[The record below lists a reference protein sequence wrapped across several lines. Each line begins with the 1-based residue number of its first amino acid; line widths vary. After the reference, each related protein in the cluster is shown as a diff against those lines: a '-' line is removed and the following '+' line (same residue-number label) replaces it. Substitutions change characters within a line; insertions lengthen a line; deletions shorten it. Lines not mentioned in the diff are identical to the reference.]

1 MRNDP
6 AWSICAGQD
15 PVVRRQTMQQ
25 ARGRHDMATAAMSL
39 TYRSDAAFSDD
50 GRINLTDTSAQ
61 TPISTSQT
69 TSGTQG

>member
-1 MRNDP
+1 MTQPGRF
-6 AWSICAGQD
+6 A
-15 PVVRRQTMQQ
+15 PVKTQSFARQTMQQ
-25 ARGRHDMATAAMSL
+25 ARGRHDLATAAMSL